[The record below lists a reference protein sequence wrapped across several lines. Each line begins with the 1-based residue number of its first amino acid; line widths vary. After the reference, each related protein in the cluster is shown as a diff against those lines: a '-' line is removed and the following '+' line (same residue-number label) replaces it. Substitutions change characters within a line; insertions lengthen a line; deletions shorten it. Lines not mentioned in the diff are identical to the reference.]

1 MDQQVLQLLQT
12 TPFLNQGDR
21 EFLSKYLAY
30 INSEDKTRLI
40 QGLQSQNPGYIIQI
54 LQYLKA
60 KIYQQFNT
68 PQPQQ
73 ISTQP
78 QQVVQNQNPLPLTNQ
93 PQPVS
98 QPQQPVIQNQ
108 TSQPQPN
115 NLEQKSEQKSGIFNQ
130 ITSLFNKEKAPEI
143 ISPSIL
149 SQPQLLGT
157 SAIQPMHQESV
168 DALQKLTEFK
178 HPAQLAMLTSTHV
191 SFGMDQSGDQIIK
204 NFMDISSD
212 IFSQIEDI
220 NIRRAYFMNFLR
232 SQLFSSYI
240 SSAVTAMKH
249 PELQPR
255 KIVLNTL
262 NQANPQFLNNKQ
274 VGITATISNHLRNLC
289 GL

>member
-21 EFLSKYLAY
+21 EFLIKYLPY
-30 INSEDKTRLI
+30 INSQDKTRLV
-40 QGLQSQNPGYIIQI
+40 QGLQSQNPAYIIQI

-68 PQPQQ
+68 PQPQS
-73 ISTQP
+73 IPTDVTSAAPNTP
-78 QQVVQNQNPLPLTNQ
+78 APNLQNPTPPTTNPTNTQ
-93 PQPVS
+93 DS
-98 QPQQPVIQNQ
+98 QPDKQKAGIIDQLA
-108 TSQPQPN
+108 
-115 NLEQKSEQKSGIFNQ
+115 NLFHKDRP
-130 ITSLFNKEKAPEI
+130 PEI

-157 SAIQPMHQESV
+157 AAIQPMHPEPVQP
-168 DALQKLTEFK
+168 LQKLEMFN
-178 HPAQLAMLTSTHV
+178 HPAQLGMLSSNHI
-191 SFGMDQSGDQIIK
+191 SFGMDQSGEQAVQ
-204 NFMDISSD
+204 NFLEATSD
-212 IFSQIEDI
+212 IFSQIPDI

-274 VGITATISNHLRNLC
+274 VSTTALISNHLRNLC